1 MRSLE
6 DTDFSA
12 LCNQTGTSSLIVDD
26 VTFQAGITDH
36 PNENNNDA
44 FNNGQIAIIIK
55 DNERCS
61 EINQKKIEALED
73 DEQESLAIAKTTARY
88 AQCMGALKS
97 FESRRKRPRLLFPKF
112 VKGFCS
118 DRH

>member
-73 DEQESLAIAKTTARY
+73 DEKLFTADDICTNVDHYDKSVVLDLPYTRTASLPF
-88 AQCMGALKS
+88 Q
-97 FESRRKRPRLLFPKF
+97 LLN
-112 VKGFCS
+112 
-118 DRH
+118 